1 MENDRHEHQERADQ
15 GGADGVPDPVV
26 DAGSHADAKQRE
38 DQTKQI
44 GRFSSRMTGSLR
56 ALAVV
61 DEGRPRA
68 LAADLVAL
76 RDGAVTAQAS

>member
-1 MENDRHEHQERADQ
+1 MENDRHEHLERADQ

-44 GRFSSRMTGSLR
+44 GQVLKQDDGQ
-56 ALAVV
+56 LACL
-61 DEGRPRA
+61 G
-68 LAADLVAL
+68 
-76 RDGAVTAQAS
+76 GGG